1 MFFIIA
7 LGNLFVY
14 CVIGIVSNY
23 VAQWITYNFRLRLFK
38 DMMSQDME
46 FFDNPE
52 NTVGALA
59 SKLTE
64 YPQNLQDLLGF
75 NLMLIFIIVVNLVS
89 SSVLAIIVGWKLGLV
104 VIFGGLPPLVGAGYL
119 RIRLETKLE
128 NDTNALFNDSAGL
141 AGEAVGD
148 IRTISSFTL
157 ERYVMESYTGMLSGI
172 EKTNLGA
179 LVWTMFWYS
188 LSQSMTLLV
197 FGLGFWYG
205 SRLMSYGEYSPNQ
218 FFIIFIAVVF
228 AGEAAA
234 QFFGYTTSLTKAQ
247 GACNYIYWI
256 RSLKPKVVEDPQ
268 KPAPPNS
275 ETDPKPPSLNIN
287 EVDFAYPLRPHAK
300 VIKNLDVQIPAG
312 EFTAFVGASG
322 SGKSTLIALLERFY
336 DPISGSITISSA
348 LADEERDLK
357 DLDPRQYREN
367 IGLVSQEPVL
377 YSGTVRENIAL
388 GLARPIEKGRD
399 DIRSEIEIEVSDED
413 IEEAA
418 RGANIYDFITSLPQS
433 FSTQVGAKGTQLSGG
448 QKQRIAIARALIR
461 KPKLLLLDEATSAL
475 DSESERIVQEA
486 LESAREGRTT
496 VAIAH
501 RLSTI
506 KSADTIIVINRGK
519 IVEMGSHD
527 KLIEKR
533 GIYWDMCKAQA
544 LDQ

>member
-1 MFFIIA
+1 M
-7 LGNLFVY
+7 
-14 CVIGIVSNY
+14 
-23 VAQWITYNFRLRLFK
+23 QWLTYDFRLRLFK
-38 DMMSQDME
+38 DILSQDME
-46 FFDNPE
+46 FFDHPE

-59 SKLTE
+59 SRLTE
-64 YPQNLQDLLGF
+64 YPTNLQDLLGF
-75 NLMLIFIIVVNLVS
+75 NIMLIIIIVVNLVS

-104 VIFGGLPPLVGAGYL
+104 VIFGGLPPLVFCGYL
-119 RIRLETKLE
+119 RIRLEVKLE
-128 NDTNALFNDSAGL
+128 NDTSKRFSESAGL
-141 AGEAVGD
+141 AGEAVGE

-157 ERYVMESYTGMLSGI
+157 ERHVLDSYKEMLSGI
-172 EKTNLGA
+172 ERTNLA
-179 LVWTMFWYS
+179 AIVWTMLWYS
-188 LSQSMTLLV
+188 LSQSISLLV
-197 FGLGFWYG
+197 LALGFWYG
-205 SRLMSYGEYSPNQ
+205 SRLLSYGEYSPNQ

-234 QFFGYTTSLTKAQ
+234 QFFGYTTSLTKAK
-247 GACNYIYWI
+247 GAANYIFWM
-256 RSLKPKVVEDPQ
+256 RSLKPKVAEDTS
-268 KPAPPNS
+268 KPGPPSKEDDISPPNL
-275 ETDPKPPSLNIN
+275 DID
-287 EVDFAYPLRPHAK
+287 EVDFAYPLRPNIP
-300 VIKNLDVQIPAG
+300 VIRNLDVKIPSG

-336 DPISGSITISSA
+336 DPTSGTINISSPSA
-348 LADEERDLK
+348 DHERKLA
-357 DLDPRQYREN
+357 DLDPRKYREL

-399 DIRSEIEIEVSDED
+399 DIKKEIEIEVSDQE
-413 IEEAA
+413 IEEAC
-418 RGANIYDFITSLPQS
+418 RNANIFDFITSLPDS
-433 FSTQVGAKGTQLSGG
+433 YNTQVGAKGTQLSGG

-475 DSESERIVQEA
+475 DSESERVVQEA
-486 LESAREGRTT
+486 LDSAREGRTT

-506 KSADTIIVINRGK
+506 RSADTIVVINRGK

-527 KLIEKR
+527 ELIEKR